1 VAGVTLVT
9 TRVPSSSFDSSNTKT
24 ATASCGAGMT
34 VLGGGAEIERGTLAQ
49 SDLVK
54 LFLVYSKP
62 VAGLTGW
69 TAQAVEASSFGETWA
84 LTVYAI
90 CATVAP

>member
-1 VAGVTLVT
+1 V
-9 TRVPSSSFDSSNTKT
+9 RVPASGYDSSDTKT
-24 ATASCGAGMT
+24 GTASCPAGKV

-49 SDLVK
+49 SDLTK

-62 VAGLTGW
+62 VSGLTGW
-69 TAQAVEASSFGETWA
+69 TAQAVEASTFGETWA

-90 CATVAP
+90 CATTS

>member
-1 VAGVTLVT
+1 VTLVT
-9 TRVPSSSFDSSNTKT
+9 TRVPSSGFDSNSPKT
-24 ATASCGAGMT
+24 ATASCGAGQT
-34 VLGGGAEIERGTLAQ
+34 VLSGGAEIERGTLPQ
-49 SDLVK
+49 SDLAK

-62 VAGLTGW
+62 AAGLTGW

-84 LTVYAI
+84 LVVYAV